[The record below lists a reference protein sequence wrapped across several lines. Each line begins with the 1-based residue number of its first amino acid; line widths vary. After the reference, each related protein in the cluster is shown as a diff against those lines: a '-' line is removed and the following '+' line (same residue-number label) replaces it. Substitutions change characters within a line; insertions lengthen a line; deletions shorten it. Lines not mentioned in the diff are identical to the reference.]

1 MRKLLVGFISL
12 GVVFAAYLLYRGVS
26 NTPVLETDSGIES
39 IEFATDSN
47 VGDLDSGV
55 GKMGDLGLGPVR
67 KAKYITLN
75 KQTKAVER
83 EWGFEKLLHEG
94 QDKWDLEKP
103 YVNVYQRNF
112 KCYITADKGQVQV
125 ETTLGRPTPKD
136 ATFTG
141 NVVVHVLPEELS
153 ELKECFVYLDDM
165 TFLSD
170 RSQLSTAGPVEFVSD
185 DVHMLGTGLEI
196 IFNEQSDRLEF
207 FRIVNLETLRIKG
220 SQATM
225 FASGQTETPAETLAQ
240 TETPAEVETQAEA
253 EQPDEMVVAAGPQE
267 DAKQLP
273 RDARPQVERKQGVFY
288 KCVLSRNV
296 LIETPDELIF
306 ADKRILISDIFWSK
320 DSAGLSGEA
329 EPGDAND
336 TEAVAAAG
344 GEDHDVEPNST
355 LADNAGDPNAMVAA
369 SGETNVGI
377 PAPGE
382 ANESPDEIAEIVVT
396 CDNGLVF
403 VPTDT
408 ARSLDE
414 YMQDSKG
421 PEVSAGGRP
430 AQIGSDTE
438 RTVFL
443 APRIDYNAVTGDVVA
458 NGFSQLTFYAGNS
471 AGAEA
476 NEPPVPTKITA
487 RDTVEFF
494 QATDRIVFKGD
505 CQGTMP
511 QDGLTE
517 QRNVTFL
524 SPEITVNVPA
534 DKSERPDVL
543 ALGPVKLTFYMQDA
557 NDPNAAHDANVPKI
571 PNEPI
576 PVTVTAQKQA
586 RFSGA
591 TNQII
596 FEDDCRCTTIRE
608 DPNGTTEYVLSSELI
623 TVDLPEDTNDRSS
636 KPTAGIER
644 LTATGGVVRLATTK
658 TARPDPNQAGYV
670 SDANAVELLG
680 GVELKCSRVDYD
692 PVGDMFLAAG
702 PPAEIR
708 MDNSRVGITEPEP
721 NSLSLSKPCYA
732 LIQNFDT
739 LKYFIGEN
747 RIVADAGRNGVLWLQ
762 YVPVVDG
769 EYDLDAT
776 TIASAPHVE
785 AFLVETADGQT
796 ELSTLTATGGI
807 AFDDDTNNRI
817 FLGSELFYDHK
828 SSIMKITG
836 DASKPCLC
844 NGVLV
849 DEIEYNV
856 TTRKLEFELV
866 APGAMQTNE

>member
-1 MRKLLVGFISL
+1 MRRLLVGSISL
-12 GVVFAAYLLYRGVS
+12 GAVFAAYLLFRGVS
-26 NTPVLETDSGIES
+26 DMPVLDTDSGVEFIES
-39 IEFATDSN
+39 AADSN
-47 VGDLDSGV
+47 VGDFDSGV
-55 GKMGDLGLGPVR
+55 GKMGDVGLGPVR

-94 QDKWDLEKP
+94 QDQWDLEKP

-125 ETTLGRPTPKD
+125 ETAAGRPTPED

-141 NVVVHVLPEELS
+141 NVVVHVLPEESS
-153 ELKECFVYLDDM
+153 ELKECFVYLDNM
-165 TFLSD
+165 TFLSE

-196 IFNEQSDRLEF
+196 IFNDQSDRLEF

-220 SQATM
+220 SQAAM
-225 FASGQTETPAETLAQ
+225 FSSGETETAAETLAQ
-240 TETPAEVETQAEA
+240 AETPDEA
-253 EQPDEMVVAAGPQE
+253 EQPDETVVAAGPE
-267 DAKQLP
+267 KNAGQLP
-273 RDARPQVERKQGVFY
+273 QDAQPQAEQKEGVFY
-288 KCVLSRNV
+288 KCVLSKNV

-306 ADKRILISDIFWSK
+306 ADQRILISDIFWSK
-320 DSAGLSGEA
+320 GSAGLSGEA

-344 GEDHDVEPNST
+344 DQDHDVEPNST
-355 LADNAGDPNAMVAA
+355 LADNAGDPNVIVAA

-408 ARSLDE
+408 ARSLDK

-421 PEVSAGGRP
+421 PEVSAGSHP

-443 APRIDYNAVTGDVVA
+443 APRIDYNAMTGDVVA
-458 NGFSQLTFYAGNS
+458 NGFSQLTFYARNS

-511 QDGLTE
+511 QDGFTE

-543 ALGPVKLTFYMQDA
+543 AVGPAKLRFYMQDA

-596 FEDDCRCTTIRE
+596 FEDDCRCTTIRK
-608 DPNGTTEYVLSSELI
+608 DPISYKMKLFPLQKSIPMVQ
-623 TVDLPEDTNDRSS
+623 P
-636 KPTAGIER
+636 
-644 LTATGGVVRLATTK
+644 
-658 TARPDPNQAGYV
+658 
-670 SDANAVELLG
+670 LLNYPM
-680 GVELKCSRVDYD
+680 V
-692 PVGDMFLAAG
+692 
-702 PPAEIR
+702 
-708 MDNSRVGITEPEP
+708 
-721 NSLSLSKPCYA
+721 
-732 LIQNFDT
+732 NF
-739 LKYFIGEN
+739 
-747 RIVADAGRNGVLWLQ
+747 
-762 YVPVVDG
+762 
-769 EYDLDAT
+769 
-776 TIASAPHVE
+776 
-785 AFLVETADGQT
+785 
-796 ELSTLTATGGI
+796 
-807 AFDDDTNNRI
+807 
-817 FLGSELFYDHK
+817 
-828 SSIMKITG
+828 
-836 DASKPCLC
+836 
-844 NGVLV
+844 
-849 DEIEYNV
+849 
-856 TTRKLEFELV
+856 
-866 APGAMQTNE
+866 